1 VSRFRYGF
9 DPLCLLSCGLYA
21 VFRWLIR
28 PHTSAVFWHSYS
40 TDYLFIPA
48 ALPLML
54 WVYRRLGL
62 RAHDR
67 FPDWPEIGLHFVV
80 WSIAAEGV
88 APFFFK
94 SAVGDWW
101 DIAAYAVG
109 AVVAGGWWTLAG
121 RPGFDLLAPHYTWME
136 KFLAGPRLQRCR
148 TAWID
153 ELAGTRRLLVA
164 GVGHGPALAAVLRRH
179 PGLHVTCVDSSVRM
193 LAVARLRARRAGLD
207 LARIEFVHAR
217 LPEWNPPT
225 AQFDAIATHFF
236 LDCFPPHE
244 LAAVIATLAR
254 AATPGARWVVS
265 DFAVPSRGPARWRA
279 RAVHALMYLFFRV
292 TTRLPA
298 RRLTPPDALLAAHG
312 FRLRRRITHEWGL
325 LHADLWNRQC

>member
-1 VSRFRYGF
+1 MRRFRYGL

-21 VFRWLIR
+21 ACRWLIR

-62 RAHDR
+62 RAHDQ

-88 APFFFK
+88 APLLFK
-94 SAVGDWW
+94 SATGDWW
-101 DIAAYAVG
+101 DVVTYAVG
-109 AVVAGGWWTLAG
+109 AVIAGGWWTLAS

-136 KFLAGPRLQRCR
+136 KVLAGPRLQRCR

-164 GVGHGPALAAVLRRH
+164 GVGHGPALAAVLRRN
-179 PGLHVTCVDSSVRM
+179 PDLRVTCVDASARM
-193 LAVARLRARRAGLD
+193 LTVARRRARRAGLD
-207 LARIEFVHAR
+207 MSRLEFVHAS
-217 LPEWNPPT
+217 LPAWRPPE
-225 AQFDAIATHFF
+225 AHYDAIATHFF
-236 LDCFPPHE
+236 LDCFPPRE

-254 AATPGARWVVS
+254 AATPGALWVVS
-265 DFAVPSRGPARWRA
+265 DFALPARGPARWRA
-279 RAVHALMYLFFRV
+279 RAVHKLMYLFFRL
-292 TTRLPA
+292 TTGLPA
-298 RRLTPPDALLAAHG
+298 RRLTPPDTLLAAHG
-312 FRLRRRITHEWGL
+312 FRLQQRATQDWGL
-325 LHADLWNRQC
+325 LHADLWGRQG